1 MNTVPADYQ
10 ERTFSPIR
18 HGYALW
24 DTHTGNTLTNNV
36 SGSLNTNGGTVSQSG
51 NNTFYR
57 GPSEDSLP
65 IQAWLSPL
73 EPYRRHQDVRN
84 LRLDG
89 IGDWVLKTN
98 EFESWRESRD
108 GSEKSVLLCYGNQ
121 GVGKTY
127 IRCKGSTRHCEQ
139 G

>member
-1 MNTVPADYQ
+1 MNIVPLDYQ
-10 ERTFSPIR
+10 ERTFSPIY

-24 DTHTGNTLTNNV
+24 DTNRGNALTNTVGRN
-36 SGSLNTNGGTVSQSG
+36 LNTNAGTVSRSW
-51 NNTFYR
+51 NNTFYC
-57 GPSEDSLP
+57 GPSEENLV

-73 EPYRRHQDVRN
+73 DPYRRHQEVRN

-89 IGDWVLKTN
+89 IGHWVLKTS
-98 EFESWRESRD
+98 EFESWCGSRD
-108 GSEKSVLLCYGNQ
+108 GAGKPVLLCYGSQ

-127 IRCKGSTRHCEQ
+127 IRYKGSPRQYGQ

>member
-1 MNTVPADYQ
+1 MNIAPAD
-10 ERTFSPIR
+10 
-18 HGYALW
+18 
-24 DTHTGNTLTNNV
+24 
-36 SGSLNTNGGTVSQSG
+36 
-51 NNTFYR
+51 NTFYR
-57 GPSEDSLP
+57 GPSEDNLL
-65 IQAWLSPL
+65 IQAWLSAL

-98 EFESWRESRD
+98 EFESWREGRD
-108 GSEKSVLLCYGNQ
+108 GSEKSVLLCYGSQ

-127 IRCKGSTRHCEQ
+127 IRYKGSPRHYEQ